1 MLKDRFNKL
10 KIRKAVINRS
20 NSAQRNLI
28 VSIGASLILLQKT
41 ENLNILLK
49 IYVNALDCIHC
60 LQSDIKIKLVP

>member
-1 MLKDRFNKL
+1 M
-10 KIRKAVINRS
+10 RKAVINRS

-28 VSIGASLILLQKT
+28 VSIGASLILLLQKT